1 MIQAN
6 VGGSER
12 REERGGGG
20 VCLSEGGG
28 SLREKNERE
37 VYVAMAGRWLT
48 GRRRRRC
55 WTAVEGGG
63 GVVGGGCGR
72 VKTETGWSLD
82 YCALVL
88 AGAGLAGWL
97 AGSRPAVS
105 LSLSPLSHS
114 HYYFHAGVTDR
125 SGQGKGRRA
134 SANCATT
141 TVRTPG
147 GSLSPTKLSCSLSE
161 EYSLDLHFYLSPSS
175 LPSGLCLS
183 PSPIFP
189 LLTATHKKYWTWPS
203 PTECNL
209 NGRRAAGQ
217 RA

>member
-63 GVVGGGCGR
+63 GVVGGGGGSS

-82 YCALVL
+82 YCAHWCWLVL
-88 AGAGLAGWL
+88 GWRVGGLGP
-97 AGSRPAVS
+97 RPAVS

-114 HYYFHAGVTDR
+114 HCYFSRRRHRPFRA
-125 SGQGKGRRA
+125 GQGDKSKCQLCYNNGADTRRLA
-134 SANCATT
+134 QS
-141 TVRTPG
+141 
-147 GSLSPTKLSCSLSE
+147 
-161 EYSLDLHFYLSPSS
+161 D
-175 LPSGLCLS
+175 
-183 PSPIFP
+183 
-189 LLTATHKKYWTWPS
+189 
-203 PTECNL
+203 
-209 NGRRAAGQ
+209 
-217 RA
+217 